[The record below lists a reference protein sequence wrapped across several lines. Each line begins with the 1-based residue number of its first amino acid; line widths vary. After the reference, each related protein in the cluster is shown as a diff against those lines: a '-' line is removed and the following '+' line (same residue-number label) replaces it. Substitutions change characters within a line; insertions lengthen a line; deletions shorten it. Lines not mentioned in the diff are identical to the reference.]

1 LVLKL
6 RNSRKTA
13 YVINIF
19 CAPQF
24 FPISPYPGFLYK
36 QGDNSKSF
44 YINLN
49 TTTMNDGNIVIT
61 KNEFLRQF
69 ETVFKEELITVE
81 YSQQERKIF
90 LTKLT
95 MPEHLKEEGF
105 LDLFLEELLSQISE
119 GTDRVVPTSPE
130 IAKFI
135 RKNRRKYKD
144 LLPVGINI

>member
-1 LVLKL
+1 
-6 RNSRKTA
+6 
-13 YVINIF
+13 
-19 CAPQF
+19 
-24 FPISPYPGFLYK
+24 
-36 QGDNSKSF
+36 
-44 YINLN
+44 
-49 TTTMNDGNIVIT
+49 MNDGNIVIT

-105 LDLFLEELLSQISE
+105 LDNFLEELLGQISE